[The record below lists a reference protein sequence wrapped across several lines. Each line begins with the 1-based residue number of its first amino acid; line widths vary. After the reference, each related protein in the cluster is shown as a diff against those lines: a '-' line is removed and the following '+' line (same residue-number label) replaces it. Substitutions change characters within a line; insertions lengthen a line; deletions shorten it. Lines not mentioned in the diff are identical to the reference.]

1 MRSSFGQFRQV
12 IISRTCVRVPAFR
25 MIRVGLIRVGLI
37 RVSLARVLG
46 FAGGKGSS
54 SDFGRVDGSGWT
66 S

>member
-25 MIRVGLIRVGLI
+25 MIRVGLI

>member
-1 MRSSFGQFRQV
+1 MIRRA
-12 IISRTCVRVPAFR
+12 CVRVPAFR
-25 MIRVGLIRVGLI
+25 MIRVGLIQ
-37 RVSLARVLG
+37 VSLARVLG